1 MQRRCLGLAGSSGA
15 ESGKILYDF
24 VIRARGASKL
34 AGNPIG
40 SGITLNSIIIS
51 AAASKRQP
59 CQGKNAG
66 GVGLNAHQR
75 GPGRDGPG
83 RAVRR

>member
-59 CQGKNAG
+59 AQASQEAATDNQLKYYGE
-66 GVGLNAHQR
+66 
-75 GPGRDGPG
+75 DGEKLQICL
-83 RAVRR
+83 